1 MNEVPASA
9 NQLLAGPRWP
19 IISAL
24 GVVQIFAWG
33 SSYYLLAVL
42 AAPIAADTGWPLA
55 WIVGALSIGLLAAGI
70 VSPRVGDAIG
80 QHGGRSVLTVACLL
94 LAAGL
99 VILAVAPSQWV
110 FVAGWVVLGLGMGAG
125 LYDAAFAT
133 LGGYYGHS
141 ARSAITTLTLWGGFA
156 STVCWPLSALF
167 LEHWGWRGT
176 CAAYAAIHLAICLP
190 LVVLVLP
197 RNGKPKLL
205 GGVRETPRFA
215 LYGHERRAYLT
226 MMAIMVLA
234 GLGVTIV
241 SVHLLTLLQQRGFSL
256 AEAVALGA
264 LIGPAQV
271 AGRIG
276 EMVSGGRHHPF
287 WTLAIATA
295 LGAAGMTMLAAGF
308 PVIGLSLVLYGAGNG
323 IFSIAKGALPLA
335 LFGPARYAPIM
346 GRLARPSLIA
356 QAVGPTVGALLLSVA
371 GTDQTLIML
380 AALTLANLA
389 LVALLWG
396 STSRGNPAI

>member
-1 MNEVPASA
+1 MNEGPASA
-9 NQLLAGPRWP
+9 NQLLAGSRWP

-42 AAPIAADTGWPLA
+42 AAPVATDTGWPLT
-55 WIVGALSIGLLAAGI
+55 WIVGALSLGLLAAGI

-80 QHGGRSVLTVACLL
+80 QHGGRPVLVAACLL
-94 LAAGL
+94 LASGL
-99 VILAVAPSQWV
+99 VILAAAPSLWV
-110 FVAGWVVLGLGMGAG
+110 FAAGWIVLGLGMGAG

-176 CAAYAAIHLAICLP
+176 CAAYAAIHLVICLP
-190 LVVLVLP
+190 LVLLVLP
-197 RNGKPKLL
+197 RNGKPKSV
-205 GGVRETPRFA
+205 GGLHETPRLA
-215 LYGHERRAYLT
+215 LHGYERRAYLT

-234 GLGVTIV
+234 GLSVTII
-241 SVHLLTLLQQRGFSL
+241 SVDLLTLLQQRGFSL

-276 EMVSGGRHHPF
+276 ELVSGGRHHPF

-295 LGAAGMTMLAAGF
+295 LGATGMTMLAAGF
-308 PVIGLSLVLYGAGNG
+308 PIIGLSLVLYGAGNG

-335 LFGPARYAPIM
+335 LFGPARYAPVM
-346 GRLARPSLIA
+346 GRLARPGLVA
-356 QAVGPTVGALLLSVA
+356 QALGPTVGALLLSTA
-371 GTDQTLIML
+371 GTDQTLVML
-380 AALTLANLA
+380 AVLAFANLA
-389 LVALLWG
+389 LVVLLWG
-396 STSRGNPAI
+396 PVKANKTPP

>member
-42 AAPIAADTGWPLA
+42 AAPIAANTGWPLA
-55 WIVGALSIGLLAAGI
+55 WIVGALSLGLLAAGI

-80 QHGGRSVLTVACLL
+80 QHGGRPVLAAACLL

-99 VILAVAPSQWV
+99 VMLAAEPSLWV

-190 LVVLVLP
+190 LVLLVLP
-197 RNGKPKLL
+197 RNGKPKPA
-205 GGVRETPRFA
+205 GGKHKTPRIE
-215 LYGHERRAYLT
+215 LHGHERRAYLT

-241 SVHLLTLLQQRGFSL
+241 SVHLLTLLQQRGLSL

-287 WTLAIATA
+287 WTLAAA
-295 LGAAGMTMLAAGF
+295 SVLSAAGMVMLAAGF
-308 PVIGLSLVLYGAGNG
+308 SIIGLSLILYGAGNG

-346 GRLARPSLIA
+346 GRLARPSLVA

-371 GTDQTLIML
+371 GTDRTLIML
-380 AALTLANLA
+380 AALALANLA
-389 LVALLWG
+389 LLALLWG
-396 STSRGNPAI
+396 VARGDEKSL